1 MHFDLLNS
9 IKEFC
14 IQVLKIYFI
23 YLAKI
28 KHSFIILISYLD
40 ILDLIKYYFKI
51 IFMIN
56 LCLVN

>member
-40 ILDLIKYYFKI
+40 ILDFIKYYFKI